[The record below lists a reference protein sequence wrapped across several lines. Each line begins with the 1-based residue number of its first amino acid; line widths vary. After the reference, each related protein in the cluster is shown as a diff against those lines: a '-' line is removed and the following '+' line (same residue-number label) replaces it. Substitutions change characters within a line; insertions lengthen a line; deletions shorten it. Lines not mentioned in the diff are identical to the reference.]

1 MLYSMWMVVA
11 GFCFALM
18 GVLIKHVSDTLA
30 VPDVLFYRS
39 LINLIMIV
47 FLMRQKGVAFSTSVP
62 LLHVRRA
69 MTGNLSL
76 ICMFFSIAHLPIATA
91 TTLNYTNPIFLALL
105 SIFLFKEKP
114 TWLVYVAI
122 FIGFIGIVTIL
133 HPSFSPNQY
142 LGGLAG
148 LTSGLLTALAYYS
161 VGVLVQN
168 GESELRVVFYFSLTG
183 VVMSLLWLMGT
194 GFSHVDPSN
203 FPTIIGF
210 GTLGSLGQLCMTRAY
225 GRGKALTTSALSYTT
240 VIFSALLSWLMLKDT
255 LPGSTI
261 LGIALIIIGGVL
273 SMLFN
278 SDRRKVS

>member
-1 MLYSMWMVVA
+1 MLSSLWMVVA

-18 GVLIKHVSDTLA
+18 GVLIKHVSDALA
-30 VPDVLFYRS
+30 VPDILFYRS
-39 LINLIMIV
+39 LINLVMIV
-47 FLMRQKGVAFSTSVP
+47 VLMRRQGIGFSTSVP

-122 FIGFIGIVTIL
+122 LVGFVGIVTIL
-133 HPSFSPNQY
+133 HPSFSPDQY
-142 LGGLAG
+142 LGGIAG
-148 LTSGLLTALAYYS
+148 LCSGLLTALAYYS
-161 VGVLVQN
+161 VGVLVKN

-194 GFSHVDPSN
+194 GFSHITLAMI
-203 FPTIIGF
+203 PTIIGF

-225 GRGKALTTSALSYTT
+225 GRGKALTTSALSYST
-240 VIFSALLSWLMLKDT
+240 VIFSALLSWMLLNDT

-261 LGIALIIIGGVL
+261 AGIALITMGGVM
-273 SMLFN
+273 SMVFN
-278 SDRRKVS
+278 VDRRSRS